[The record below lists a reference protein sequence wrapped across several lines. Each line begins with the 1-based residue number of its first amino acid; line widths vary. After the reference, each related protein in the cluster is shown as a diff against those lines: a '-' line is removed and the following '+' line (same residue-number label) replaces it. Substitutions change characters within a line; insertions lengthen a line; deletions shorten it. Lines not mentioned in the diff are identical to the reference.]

1 MGRGSAAVVRLGE
14 LMMTV
19 AAEAL
24 RRYPALVV
32 VYASAQ
38 PSALDGHAL
47 TAREHALTKPFMPE
61 ALVALVRQVIG

>member
-1 MGRGSAAVVRLGE
+1 
-14 LMMTV
+14 MTV